1 MTTTA
6 GDPGTPALVQWPES
20 ARIDRVIPKR
30 TLASAASAPTA
41 VRHALTED
49 VEQVRWLFTL
59 SPALTT
65 LPGTAEVPE
74 FVVIGID
81 LRAADLEP
89 STLRSLDRAIPRR
102 VIFELSR
109 TVQGRPENRM
119 AAALSAHGPT
129 GRGQQVSTPWLPS
142 DVPRAPLP
150 AAIDLEAL
158 YLAVLN
164 PLLPASR
171 SSSARVSEVAGRI
184 EAVASLDRKI
194 AALES
199 RMRREAQFNRKVEL
213 RQELRKM
220 RHERDSLT

>member
-6 GDPGTPALVQWPES
+6 TDPDTPALVQWPES
-20 ARIDRVIPKR
+20 ARIDRVVPKR
-30 TLASAASAPTA
+30 TLASAASTPTA
-41 VRHALTED
+41 VRRALTED
-49 VEQVRWLFTL
+49 VGQVRWLFTL

-89 STLRSLDRAIPRR
+89 STLRSLDRAIPKR

-109 TVQGRPENRM
+109 TVQGRPEHRM

-129 GRGQQVSTPWLPS
+129 GRGRHVSTPWLPAAT
-142 DVPRAPLP
+142 PRAPLP
-150 AAIDLEAL
+150 AAINLEAL
-158 YLAVLN
+158 YLAALN

-171 SSSARVSEVAGRI
+171 TSSARVSEVAGRI
-184 EAVASLDRKI
+184 ETVASLDRKI